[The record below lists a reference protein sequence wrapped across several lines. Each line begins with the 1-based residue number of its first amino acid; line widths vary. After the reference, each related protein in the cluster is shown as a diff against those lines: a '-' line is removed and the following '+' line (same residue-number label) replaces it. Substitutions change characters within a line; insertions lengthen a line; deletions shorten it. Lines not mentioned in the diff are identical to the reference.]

1 MKVLEQK
8 NFDLKKGRYDA
19 AVFINMEVEMKKKF
33 FIFLIMIISSACV
46 FAGSLYSNPNGKS
59 LYEDRK
65 ARNVGELLSI
75 IIREDAQSTSTNS
88 DNKSKSVSLDGK
100 AGTGVLNMI
109 PQMGAGMSSSMA
121 NGDTTKRSGSLSA
134 RVSAKIEKIDN
145 SGNLYVRGIRRVLIN
160 NEQQEI
166 EISGYVRPN
175 DISVDNTVESAY
187 LADAEVKYNGKLAFD
202 GKAKPGMISNVLG
215 SIIGFFF

>member
-1 MKVLEQK
+1 MRK
-8 NFDLKKGRYDA
+8 
-19 AVFINMEVEMKKKF
+19 AV
-33 FIFLIMIISSACV
+33 IILLNILLAFSV
-46 FAGSLYSNPNGKS
+46 FATSLYNNPNGKS

-65 ARNVGELLSI
+65 ARNVGELVSI
-75 IIREDAQSTSTNS
+75 IIRENAQSTSTNS
-88 DNKSKSVSLDGK
+88 DSRNKSMALNGK
-100 AGTGVLNMI
+100 AGTGVLNLI
-109 PQMGAGMSSSMA
+109 PEFGAGMSSSMA

-134 RVSAKIEKIDN
+134 RVSAKIEKIDTA
-145 SGNLYVRGIRRVLIN
+145 GNLYVKGIRKVLIN

-187 LADAEVKYNGKLAFD
+187 LADAEIKYNGKLAFD
-202 GKAKPGMISNVLG
+202 GKANPGLISNVLG